1 MTEKLTEVKTGYL
14 TLTVMEK
21 TDSVSYV
28 TIPAPHRMQRGRKRS
43 VFMEKSQG
51 MGTAQSANIQ
61 SAGIM
66 EVKRE
71 ELPDIDTIQTDKMQP
86 IEKKVEEY
94 ISGKEGDLSTHIN
107 EGYVVRVHFSKE
119 DYSAT
124 DALKHYLRQIAE
136 LKY

>member
-1 MTEKLTEVKTGYL
+1 
-14 TLTVMEK
+14 
-21 TDSVSYV
+21 
-28 TIPAPHRMQRGRKRS
+28 
-43 VFMEKSQG
+43 MEKSQG

-124 DALKHYLRQIAE
+124 DALKHYLKQIAE